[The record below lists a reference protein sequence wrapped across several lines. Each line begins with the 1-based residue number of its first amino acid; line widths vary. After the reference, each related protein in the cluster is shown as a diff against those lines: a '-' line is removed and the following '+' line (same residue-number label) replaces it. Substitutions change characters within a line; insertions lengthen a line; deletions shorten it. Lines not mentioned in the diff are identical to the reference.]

1 MYDLCSSHIKD
12 TIRHRLNRKKNQKIP
27 LNIHVWNVS
36 EKFENNGQMDRN
48 GFFRQNS
55 VVCECPDVHALP
67 SW

>member
-1 MYDLCSSHIKD
+1 MTFVPHTSKTRSD
-12 TIRHRLNRKKNQKIP
+12 TVSIAKKNQKIP

-55 VVCECPDVHALP
+55 VVCECPDAHALP